1 MAEDRKHV
9 AVSVSVKVT
18 LTSNSAH
25 VNSAILLRCYL
36 NRIDHQDHPLPSKCS
51 RESDQE
57 ANWAPLLGS
66 IVCGCMSDQLRST
79 VYCPSARSSAY
90 CDC

>member
-25 VNSAILLRCYL
+25 VNSGILLCCHL
-36 NRIDHQDHPLPSKCS
+36 NRIDHHHHPLPSKCS
-51 RESDQE
+51 REGIKKRTGHHSLE
-57 ANWAPLLGS
+57 A
-66 IVCGCMSDQLRST
+66 LR
-79 VYCPSARSSAY
+79 VDA
-90 CDC
+90 